1 MKTKPLTFL
10 LALTF
15 LFLFSC
21 SVYDQEEVKE
31 NVKRLKVTNSCTK
44 CNLVGADLDGANLN
58 GADLTGAK
66 MKNIKN
72 LDSAIKCKTI
82 FSWGEENSGC

>member
-1 MKTKPLTFL
+1 MNKKLTFL

-44 CNLVGADLDGANLN
+44 CNLVGADLTGAKLPLANLNGANLN
-58 GADLTGAK
+58 GANLTGAEL
-66 MKNIKN
+66 NG
-72 LDSAIKCKTI
+72 AIV
-82 FSWGEENSGC
+82 